1 MLKNILRLK
10 YIGYTSENESCY
22 MLASYL
28 EMKKRGKIV
37 CDFLR
42 VFFITLSDFTF
53 KVVTVVNDS
62 LKSLSELGF

>member
-1 MLKNILRLK
+1 MNFD
-10 YIGYTSENESCY
+10 

-42 VFFITLSDFTF
+42 VFFITLSGVTF